1 MLKFK
6 GYCAENRIK
15 QTEIADLLGLSIQS
29 VNAKLNGRQFFTL
42 PEAVFLCKHYGI
54 SLDQYFMF
62 ECCDNT
68 TEGEENTQLKGVN

>member
-15 QTEIADLLGLSIQS
+15 QSEIAELLGITIQS
-29 VNAKLNGRQFFTL
+29 ANAKLNGRKSFTL

-54 SLDQYFMF
+54 SLDQYFIP
-62 ECCDNT
+62 
-68 TEGEENTQLKGVN
+68 